1 MSNALKDNCRLH
13 SALLLTIFCTWT
25 IPVGSPAAENS
36 AMATSGAGPLGDAVG
51 SGDAECKD
59 HAAMAAAAMPPL
71 NRKARR
77 VTFCR
82 GIVVQARVKH
92 IGSPKCWTHGEVR
105 SYKPVPWGRLS
116 VAQDV
121 LVCVR
126 TSWIRRF
133 SAPKTPNRL
142 DYVRSRL
149 PCGTQEVLFAA
160 SYASSCLVTN
170 SFSSAGLACPLD
182 NRITWPTKNA
192 ATVFLPA
199 RYCSSCL
206 GLAAMIS

>member
-1 MSNALKDNCRLH
+1 
-13 SALLLTIFCTWT
+13 
-25 IPVGSPAAENS
+25 
-36 AMATSGAGPLGDAVG
+36 MATPLEAGTQSSRTTPQWPLLPCPRSTEKHGASLSAVDRRSGQSQTYWVTEMLDSRDGQELQTSPMGPV
-51 SGDAECKD
+51 EC
-59 HAAMAAAAMPPL
+59 
-71 NRKARR
+71 
-77 VTFCR
+77 
-82 GIVVQARVKH
+82 
-92 IGSPKCWTHGEVR
+92 SPGRFGLCENLLDKEVLTQTLTAWT
-105 SYKPVPWGRLS
+105 P
-116 VAQDV
+116 
-121 LVCVR
+121 
-126 TSWIRRF
+126 F
-133 SAPKTPNRL
+133 
-142 DYVRSRL
+142 RL